1 MGFSSLKS
9 IILTDDDEISNLLNK
24 IFIAKLNLNTNV
36 DIFLN
41 GKETL
46 DFLSQKCDFE
56 DENFKLK
63 PCLLLLDIKMPIMNG
78 WEFLEI
84 YSEKFPK
91 HIRNQIVIVML
102 TTSEDEGDMIKA
114 LENSNVKEFI
124 RKPLSEG
131 VFKQLIDKYFTE
143 TFSIPNIKL
152 L

>member
-24 IFIAKLNLNTNV
+24 IFIAKLNLNTKLN
-36 DIFLN
+36 IFLN

-46 DFLSQKCDFE
+46 DFLRQECDFE
-56 DENFKLK
+56 DKNFKLV

-78 WEFLEI
+78 WEFIEA

-124 RKPLSEG
+124 RKPLSEE
-131 VFKQLIDKYFTE
+131 VFTRLIDKYFSE
-143 TFSIPNIKL
+143 TILMPKF
-152 L
+152 